1 MGTLLV
7 IVIIRKFVSIV
18 GVALE
23 QLMDR
28 LSVHPLLFVSYM
40 CDCFCDFLTNDDQ
53 MTKCGVAQKL

>member
-40 CDCFCDFLTNDDQ
+40 CDCFCDFFD
-53 MTKCGVAQKL
+53 